1 MVGAGGLTVQAS
13 KAVGNNNG
21 LVEDDFNDATYEGA
35 RFGLKYIVN
44 DEWDVLLQHTT
55 QTLETEGVFDYDP
68 TVGDLKWK
76 IATRQTVWTTSST
89 KPHGP

>member
-1 MVGAGGLTVQAS
+1 MVGAGGLTVPVS

-55 QTLETEGVFDYDP
+55 QTLTEGVFDYDP
-68 TVGDLKWK
+68 TVGDPEVNRYAPDSLDDEF
-76 IATRQTVWTTSST
+76 